1 MERELWPPLYRVL
14 RQLGADFDQKSV
26 QYQPWLIAA
35 VLLWAALH
43 DRPRCWACDPRSWTT
58 TTLRPPFLP
67 SPSAISRRAR
77 SLAVGL
83 LMRSVEDRL
92 RRAVSPAL
100 VSCLDGK
107 PLPVGSRS
115 EDRDA
120 RPKGP
125 SGPGYKLH
133 AIWTNQ
139 PVPAAWEVTAA
150 GVGEAPVAERL
161 VGRIDPGGGYL
172 LADGNYDS
180 GPLFDAAAGSGY
192 QMVVNH
198 WRENAGA
205 GHRRQSPH
213 RLRSIA
219 LRPTAF
225 GRALYA
231 LRGRIERLFGNAVGF
246 AGGLGP
252 LPAWVRGGHRV
263 YCWVLAK
270 LIING
275 VRIARKQG
283 LMASLQ

>member
-1 MERELWPPLYRVL
+1 MERELWPTLYRLL
-14 RQLGADFDQKSV
+14 RDEGAAFAQKSV
-26 QYQPWLIAA
+26 QYPPWLIAA
-35 VLLWAALH
+35 VLFWAALH
-43 DRPRCWACDPRSWTT
+43 DRPRSWACDPRNWTT
-58 TTLRPPFLP
+58 TTLRPAALP
-67 SPSAISRRAR
+67 SPSAISRRSR

-83 LMRSVEDRL
+83 LMRAVQDRL
-92 RRAVSPAL
+92 RQAAEPAL

-115 EDRDA
+115 TDRDA

-133 AIWTNQ
+133 AIWMTQ

-150 GVGEAPVAERL
+150 GVGEAPVARRL
-161 VGRIDPGGGYL
+161 VGQIDTGGYL

-180 GPLFDAAAGSGY
+180 GALFDAAACSGY
-192 QMVVNH
+192 QLVVNH
-198 WRENAGA
+198 WRPNPGA

-225 GRALYA
+225 GRTLYA
-231 LRGRIERLFGNAVGF
+231 VRGQIERSFGNAVSF

-252 LPAWVRGGHRV
+252 LPAWVRRWHRV

-270 LIING
+270 LVING